1 MRYYS
6 TNKDKLCGRT
16 TRMEN
21 KEITLQQ
28 IINALFGMDKDDD
41 DFEYE
46 NSIEKHKEQ
55 HDADM
60 NNYFDNFNEK

>member
-16 TRMEN
+16 TLMEN
-21 KEITLQQ
+21 KEKTLQEL
-28 IINALFGMDKDDD
+28 INILFGNDIED

>member
-6 TNKDKLCGRT
+6 TNKDKQCGRT
-16 TRMEN
+16 ILMEN
-21 KEITLQQ
+21 KEKTLQEL
-28 IINALFGMDKDDD
+28 INILFGMDKDED

-55 HDADM
+55 QDTDM
-60 NNYFDNFNEK
+60 NNYFDKINEK

>member
-1 MRYYS
+1 MSFYL

-16 TRMEN
+16 ILMEN
-21 KEITLQQ
+21 KEKTLQEL
-28 IINALFGMDKDDD
+28 INILFGNDIED

>member
-6 TNKDKLCGRT
+6 TNKDKLCGRP

-21 KEITLQQ
+21 KEKTLQEL
-28 IINALFGMDKDDD
+28 INILFGNDIED

>member
-16 TRMEN
+16 ILMEN
-21 KEITLQQ
+21 KEKTLQEL
-28 IINALFGMDKDDD
+28 INILFGNDIED

>member
-1 MRYYS
+1 MSFYL

-16 TRMEN
+16 ILMEN
-21 KEITLQQ
+21 KEKTLQEL
-28 IINALFGMDKDDD
+28 INILFGNDIED

-46 NSIEKHKEQ
+46 NSLEKHKEQ

>member
-1 MRYYS
+1 
-6 TNKDKLCGRT
+6 
-16 TRMEN
+16 MEDRE
-21 KEITLQQ
+21 KTLQEL
-28 IINALFGMDKDDD
+28 INILFGTDIED